1 MDRVSGACQFV
12 RDAAQSHCI
21 TLSDERVSGLKANSW
36 TVKTIESNSGLY
48 GLSKGQL
55 MKTWSGFTAGSAV
68 AMLRRF
74 S

>member
-21 TLSDERVSGLKANSW
+21 TLSDERVSGLKAQL
-36 TVKTIESNSGLY
+36 VDREENSGLY